1 MSYELTA
8 SFHKGTCS
16 SAHLG
21 HNRRTINVPHADKD
35 RQSLNVCYVD
45 MSLSEAY
52 NILFADALA
61 QYNKGKKPSRQI
73 KDYLAHIQ
81 EQYEKGEAKLQEAK
95 ARGASKKEQAQIKSR
110 YPKPFYEVIVSIG
123 NRDSYGGAFRS
134 GGEKEQITVDILNEY
149 MRDFQERNPNLF
161 VFSCHLHRDE
171 TGGNGQISGNQTSK
185 GGQAHIHIDYIP
197 FTTEPGRGL
206 PVRLSENGAFR
217 QMGLTSG
224 ERGDFGTVAF
234 QNRERT
240 VLTEIAKKHGIDIVE
255 GRHSKQHLSKEE
267 YILRQE
273 QEKNQE
279 AQELVGAQ
287 ARELL
292 EYQDEFVGYVRSNGM
307 EEAFSDHI
315 ENISLRQDKALY
327 EVTWERQRRF
337 LASSWNEYNSAT
349 KEFFTA
355 YRNSKAVLWA
365 ELTEARNRKQY
376 NKKKLTRTIDDIV
389 HGTDFLIVKLIKLIA
404 ALCMVFENVQYE
416 HYVEELQEAKRR
428 LKETARLV
436 MQESEDVSAILRE
449 RDIDHISEAIQNY
462 EDKLKEAIECINE
475 PIWLDIV
482 EIEK

>member
-1 MSYELTA
+1 MKYELTA

-21 HNRRTINVPHADKD
+21 HNRRTIYVPHADKD

-45 MSLSEAY
+45 MSLEVAY

-81 EQYEKGEAKLQEAK
+81 EQYEKGEAKLQEAR

-110 YPKPFYEVIVSIG
+110 YPKPFFEVIVSIG
-123 NRDSYGGAFRS
+123 NRDSYDGKFRC
-134 GGEKEQITVDILNEY
+134 GGENEQITVDILNEY

-161 VFSCHLHRDE
+161 VFSAHLHRDE
-171 TGGNGQISGNQTSK
+171 MGSVQ
-185 GGQAHIHIDYIP
+185 HIHIDYVP
-197 FTTEPGRGL
+197 WTDEPGRGL

-273 QEKNQE
+273 QEKNHE
-279 AQELVGAQ
+279 AQELVGSQ
-287 ARELL
+287 AKELL
-292 EYQDEFVGYVRSNGM
+292 VYQDEFVDYIRSNGM
-307 EEAFSDHI
+307 EGAFSEHI
-315 ENISLRQDKALY
+315 ENISLKQDKANY
-327 EVTWERQRRF
+327 EAARERQRQF
-337 LASSWNEYNSAT
+337 LASSWDEYNSAT
-349 KEFFTA
+349 KAFFVA
-355 YRNSKAVLWA
+355 YRDNKAVLWQ
-365 ELTEARNRKQY
+365 ELTEARKRQKY
-376 NKKKLTRTIDDIV
+376 NKKKLARTLNDIAY
-389 HGTDFLIVKLIKLIA
+389 GTDFLIVKLIKLFT
-404 ALCMVFENVQYE
+404 ALFMVLDNVRYENQI
-416 HYVEELQEAKRR
+416 EELQEANRK
-428 LKETARLV
+428 LKETAISV
-436 MQESEDVSAILRE
+436 MQES
-449 RDIDHISEAIQNY
+449 
-462 EDKLKEAIECINE
+462 KEASGVLRNKDVTDIEQTLIDYELTLEKATNFIN
-475 PIWLDIV
+475 IASKQAGLHLQDT
-482 EIEK
+482 IER